1 MSVILYDP
9 RWINGCWRKR
19 RVGGLSSSS
28 IRNGSIS
35 MRIFPAFLL
44 LNEFNECHPATDI
57 WLRHVYIYIYI
68 YIYIVFV
75 LSISHIWF
83 IAIHYCS
90 SFLFYAFSFFI
101 LGAVECL
108 FKVNSINSSLGLNK
122 LRKWT
127 KTTSETWSSVTECK
141 SNWNQLEIVI
151 EHRLALFAQQVC
163 ADN

>member
-1 MSVILYDP
+1 MVVDASGVSAASPHLRFETDP
-9 RWINGCWRKR
+9 FLWE
-19 RVGGLSSSS
+19 
-28 IRNGSIS
+28 
-35 MRIFPAFLL
+35 FFLL
-44 LNEFNECHPATDI
+44 SFYWTNLANVIQPPTFGYVT
-57 WLRHVYIYIYI
+57 YIYIYI